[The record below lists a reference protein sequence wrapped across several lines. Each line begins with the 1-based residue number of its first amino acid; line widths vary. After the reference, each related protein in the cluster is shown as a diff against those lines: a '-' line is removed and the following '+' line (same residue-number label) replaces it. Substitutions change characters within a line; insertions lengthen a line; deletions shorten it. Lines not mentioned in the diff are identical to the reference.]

1 MLNRALLN
9 SIQKL
14 GKFTIQYM
22 RESNSGNSMSHV
34 IRGRAHID
42 LHATA
47 PNSAWTTH
55 PVLSVD
61 HSFIYKTPE
70 FQVLQTFFLDVFTPQ
85 FWFASL
91 GITFLIVLIGYIFN
105 KLRPLSEDKPSM
117 MLLAVF
123 TLTSAGNLPT
133 TKRSTFRFFLLVVGL
148 FSFMF
153 VSAFN
158 LFLTSFL
165 STQTAILP
173 FQTVDEIAED
183 GTYSI
188 CMNPVSALS
197 LRFKDIKWDG
207 IINKENCPKPE
218 QYLSQGGFNVLKYAC
233 ENKLVM
239 VTTGLSKK

>member
-1 MLNRALLN
+1 MA

-14 GKFTIQYM
+14 GKFTVTFIKE
-22 RESNSGNSMSHV
+22 ESPSKSVNRVLLGFAQIN
-34 IRGRAHID
+34 
-42 LHATA
+42 LHPLTAT
-47 PNSAWTTH
+47 SAWLTN
-55 PVLSVD
+55 PVTRID
-61 HSFIYKTPE
+61 FSFIYKSPD

-91 GITFLIVLIGYIFN
+91 GITFLIVLVCWIFN
-105 KLRPLSEDKPSM
+105 KTRSANEDKPS
-117 MLLAVF
+117 LLLLSVF
-123 TLTSAGNLPT
+123 VVTSAADLPS
-133 TKRSTFRFFLLVVGL
+133 TKRSTFIFFLLVVGL

-173 FQTVDEIAED
+173 FKTVDEIAED
-183 GTYSI
+183 GTFSI

-218 QYLSQGGFNVLKYAC
+218 QYLSQRGFIVLKYAC

-239 VTTGLSKK
+239 VTTGFMKK